1 MSLDSSSSLTTADS
15 HARFLSASCLDFL
28 LIELVPMAE
37 RLVKE
42 FSAGDRQLD
51 DEEARESA
59 FFRLESLGC
68 RVGQGLAE
76 RYVDLLK
83 LGLHIYFIRSP

>member
-1 MSLDSSSSLTTADS
+1 
-15 HARFLSASCLDFL
+15 
-28 LIELVPMAE
+28 MAE

-42 FSAGDRQLD
+42 LSTDDEQPD
-51 DEEARESA
+51 DEEAREST

-76 RYVDLLK
+76 RYV
-83 LGLHIYFIRSP
+83 GLTDWGLTWLPFTPASCACLDPRC

>member
-1 MSLDSSSSLTTADS
+1 
-15 HARFLSASCLDFL
+15 
-28 LIELVPMAE
+28 MAE

-42 FSAGDRQLD
+42 LSADDKQLD
-51 DEEARESA
+51 DEEARESV

-76 RYVDLLK
+76 RYVNLTYWDLVVFTSTSYAA
-83 LGLHIYFIRSP
+83 HRMDSHR